1 MNRAYRLSLIMIVL
15 CALAAGCDEGGHAQ
29 ENRIMMDT
37 LFSGSGTETTIDT
50 NGDGI
55 MAIFV
60 TAHGRIE
67 GLGEIN
73 FTEAVE
79 TRPSEPVVSCTT
91 PDGGEG
97 QMYELVTGRLS
108 LQIENSG
115 DIITGEFLSDRQ
127 CFPVD
132 PQADSEVAFEGQWIV
147 TGGMEK
153 FSNSTGA
160 VDFKGSA
167 RILLSH
173 PTGIFVIASSEHRG
187 VIEIN
192 Q

>member
-1 MNRAYRLSLIMIVL
+1 MIALLSF
-15 CALAAGCDEGGHAQ
+15 ASGCDEGGHAR
-29 ENRIMMDT
+29 ENRVMVDT

-55 MAIFV
+55 MALFV

-73 FTEAVE
+73 FTEAAE
-79 TRPSEPVVSCTT
+79 TQPTEPVVSCTT
-91 PDGGEG
+91 PNGGEG
-97 QMYELVTGRLS
+97 QIYELVTGRLS
-108 LQIENSG
+108 LQVENSG

-132 PQADSEVAFEGQWIV
+132 PQADSEVSFEGQWIV
-147 TGGMEK
+147 TGGTGK

-160 VDFKGSA
+160 ADFKGSA

-173 PTGIFVIASSEHRG
+173 PTGIFVIAGSEHRG

>member
-1 MNRAYRLSLIMIVL
+1 MNRAYGLSLIIIAL

-29 ENRIMMDT
+29 ENRIMMDS

-55 MAIFV
+55 RALFV
-60 TAHGRIE
+60 TAHGRVE

-79 TRPSEPVVSCTT
+79 TRPREPVVSCTT
-91 PDGGEG
+91 PNGGEG
-97 QMYELVTGRLS
+97 QVYELVTGRLS
-108 LQIENSG
+108 LEIENSG

-127 CFPVD
+127 CFPVV

-147 TGGMEK
+147 TGGTGK

-160 VDFKGSA
+160 VDFKGTA
-167 RILLSH
+167 RILLSD
-173 PTGIFVIASSEHRG
+173 PTGIFVIAGSEHSG

-192 Q
+192 